1 MSDDNKTYDLTITL
15 DEKAMRLWANTV
27 ARQSIPVRAAA
38 RAKLAEIDAER
49 AATTPPVISL
59 EVADWPKMIR
69 ETLCVAQTVGGIRT
83 QDSRHREHIDR
94 IQRLIDACD
103 VHRPLGPDGK
113 HGNLHTPTCG
123 CEIDAERAAAVKATE
138 RRTFAVYECDA
149 EDNRRSV
156 FASDLA
162 VGDRVEGRTVSD
174 PMDAD
179 GYVWFNDGGTG
190 WQYGP
195 GSLVLLDGEGS

>member
-1 MSDDNKTYDLTITL
+1 MSDEPTFDLTVPGLTEDDIAIFVNGGYG
-15 DEKAMRLWANTV
+15 DAINN
-27 ARQSIPVRAAA
+27 AA
-38 RAKLAEIDAER
+38 RAKLA
-49 AATTPPVISL
+49 
-59 EVADWPKMIR
+59 
-69 ETLCVAQTVGGIRT
+69 
-83 QDSRHREHIDR
+83 
-94 IQRLIDACD
+94 
-103 VHRPLGPDGK
+103 
-113 HGNLHTPTCG
+113 
-123 CEIDAERAAAVKATE
+123 EIDAERAAAVKATE

>member
-1 MSDDNKTYDLTITL
+1 MSDDKTYDLTITL

-49 AATTPPVISL
+49 AA
-59 EVADWPKMIR
+59 
-69 ETLCVAQTVGGIRT
+69 
-83 QDSRHREHIDR
+83 
-94 IQRLIDACD
+94 
-103 VHRPLGPDGK
+103 
-113 HGNLHTPTCG
+113 
-123 CEIDAERAAAVKATE
+123 AVKATE
-138 RRTFAVYECDA
+138 RVTFRLSEIVGNSSTGIWRTTVL
-149 EDNRRSV
+149 
-156 FASDLA
+156 ASDLA

>member
-1 MSDDNKTYDLTITL
+1 MSDDKTYDLTVPGLTEQQL
-15 DEKAMRLWANTV
+15 RWV
-27 ARQSIPVRAAA
+27 ADSNSPTSAVEDAA

-49 AATTPPVISL
+49 AA
-59 EVADWPKMIR
+59 
-69 ETLCVAQTVGGIRT
+69 
-83 QDSRHREHIDR
+83 
-94 IQRLIDACD
+94 
-103 VHRPLGPDGK
+103 
-113 HGNLHTPTCG
+113 
-123 CEIDAERAAAVKATE
+123 AVKATE
-138 RRTFAVYECDA
+138 RVTFRLSEIVGNSSTGIWRTTVL
-149 EDNRRSV
+149 
-156 FASDLA
+156 ASDLA